1 MADSEYTDD
10 EMDYESP
17 SSQTVVF
24 VCYSLVPLSYNSNV
38 RQDAFLAPFRA
49 LFSRAALRIYLNIVL
64 FIGATLLLLGVSGLA
79 YAIFYFRFIPTVG
92 IDQKIH
98 LQFG

>member
-17 SSQTVVF
+17 SSQAIVF
-24 VCYSLVPLSYNSNV
+24 VCNMSVPLFFNTNI

-49 LFSRAALRIYLNIVL
+49 LFSRTALRIYLNIFL
-64 FIGATLLLLGVSGLA
+64 FTIATLALLGVSGIA
-79 YAIFYFRFIPTVG
+79 YAIFYLRFIPTVG
-92 IDQKIH
+92 IDQNVH